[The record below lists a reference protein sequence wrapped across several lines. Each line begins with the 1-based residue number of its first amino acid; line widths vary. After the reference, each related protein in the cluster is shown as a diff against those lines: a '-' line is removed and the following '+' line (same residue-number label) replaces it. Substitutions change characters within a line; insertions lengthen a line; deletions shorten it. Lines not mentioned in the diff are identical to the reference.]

1 MHAFIFWGFLVLL
14 PTIVEAMLAVDRPPL
29 DAPLPRPR
37 GLVRVPPGPLRDP
50 RGPRR
55 RDRVHDPQ
63 GPAAGPVP
71 WLAHGGGRPDPAR
84 DPRDRHDVVAV
95 EREPDRA
102 RVRGSSRRRA
112 GRRRALRPVRWRPRH
127 RGGRARPGVV
137 TPADRPGVPH
147 LPAAVEAPA
156 HHHGGPE
163 RLSREEP
170 TSRLP
175 RAAPDRPRGS
185 GCGRAARR
193 VGRDRPVTQAGA
205 GSLLVHGVRS
215 LPGGLPGVG
224 HGQAAL
230 AEAADHGSPRPG
242 GERSPADHRGRR
254 GDRRA
259 AAPGPERG
267 RRSGGLGLRDVRR
280 VRPRCPVDIEHVDTI
295 VDLAGTS

>member
-14 PTIVEAMLAVDRPPL
+14 PTIVEAMLAVDRPRL

-37 GLVRVPPGPLRDP
+37 GVVRVPPGPLRDP

-71 WLAHGGGRPDPAR
+71 WLAHGGGGPDPAR

-127 RGGRARPGVV
+127 RDGRARPGVV
-137 TPADRPGVPH
+137 TPADRPGVPR

-170 TSRLP
+170 TS
-175 RAAPDRPRGS
+175 AATSSRSGSTSREPDADVPL
-185 GCGRAARR
+185 RR
-193 VGRDRPVTQAGA
+193 VGRRPTCRASRCSISSRA
-205 GSLLVHGVRS
+205 RS
-215 LPGGLPGVG
+215 
-224 HGQAAL
+224 AA
-230 AEAADHGSPRPG
+230 AAR
-242 GERSPADHRGRR
+242 RSARR
-254 GDRRA
+254 GPPASRS
-259 AAPGPERG
+259 
-267 RRSGGLGLRDVRR
+267 RRS
-280 VRPRCPVDIEHVDTI
+280 C
-295 VDLAGTS
+295 